1 MKRGHALPNT
11 EYSEQDYNSLELIR
25 LAGMALL
32 SMQRHSWE
40 QGLALQAFYECGDL
54 DMATRLC
61 IESVNRISADGRPA
75 TLGVS
80 DGCVDPCSVGEPLLA
95 VLKSLNNI
103 ENKENLPIKDL
114 KDNSAADSANDSID
128 EPANDSIDEP
138 ANDSMAEP
146 ANDSMAEPADAVM
159 DDSIVDSSELLFLKS
174 GAERLLKWALQ
185 DAPRNDDG
193 IVYHL
198 TRGTEFWA
206 DSFYMLPPYLAAAGY
221 TELAIRHVDA
231 YWDALYDKQA
241 GLLCH
246 IWDDKKRVMTDPD
259 HWGVGNG
266 WVLMALVR
274 MIGLLDENESAVQR
288 FQSRAAKLIED
299 ILQHRD
305 SEGHFHNILDDPASF
320 EEAGIAAMLS
330 YSIYR
335 GCRQGWLDEDLLET
349 ADDLRIYVESKMDA
363 YGFIHDVCGAPTF
376 TKSGIAPEQQAIFMM
391 MENASMML

>member
-103 ENKENLPIKDL
+103 ENKENLPIEDL
-114 KDNSAADSANDSID
+114 KDNSAADSAKESMD
-128 EPANDSIDEP
+128 EPANDAMDNSID
-138 ANDSMAEP
+138 DSM
-146 ANDSMAEPADAVM
+146 
-159 DDSIVDSSELLFLKS
+159 VDSSEVLFLKS

-246 IWDDKKRVMTDPD
+246 IWDDKKKVMTDPD

-391 MENASMML
+391 MENAGMML

>member
-11 EYSEQDYNSLELIR
+11 EYSEQYYNSLELIR

-54 DMATRLC
+54 DMTTRLC

-114 KDNSAADSANDSID
+114 KDNSVTDSAAAVTDS
-128 EPANDSIDEP
+128 AAAATDS
-138 ANDSMAEP
+138 AAEP
-146 ANDSMAEPADAVM
+146 ADDVMNDSMAEPADDVM
-159 DDSIVDSSELLFLKS
+159 NDSTTDSSEVLFLKS

-221 TELAIRHVDA
+221 TELSIRHVDA

-246 IWDDKKRVMTDPD
+246 IWDDKKKVMTDPD

-274 MIGLLDENESAVQR
+274 MIGLLDENESTVQR

>member
-1 MKRGHALPNT
+1 M
-11 EYSEQDYNSLELIR
+11 
-25 LAGMALL
+25 
-32 SMQRHSWE
+32 
-40 QGLALQAFYECGDL
+40 
-54 DMATRLC
+54 
-61 IESVNRISADGRPA
+61 
-75 TLGVS
+75 
-80 DGCVDPCSVGEPLLA
+80 
-95 VLKSLNNI
+95 LKSLNNI

-114 KDNSAADSANDSID
+114 TDNSAADSANDSID
-128 EPANDSIDEP
+128 ES
-138 ANDSMAEP
+138 

-159 DDSIVDSSELLFLKS
+159 DDSMVDSSEVLFLKS

-320 EEAGIAAMLS
+320 EETGIAAMLS
-330 YSIYR
+330 SSIYR
-335 GCRQGWLDEDLLET
+335 GCRQGWLVEDLLET

-391 MENASMML
+391 MENAGMML